1 MTPTPKHET
10 HETPAIASGGR
21 RRAGQS
27 GAGRAALKNLF
38 RIYLEKPELAGIAL
52 LALLTVVFELRSD
65 GAFLSA
71 DNLRG
76 ILGLLPEVGLVSIG
90 VTILMIC
97 GEFDLSVGSTF
108 ALTPMA
114 TSLMII
120 AGVPAVIAIVLG
132 LIIAGAIGFLN
143 GFITLTFAI
152 PSFITTL
159 GMLFIVRSLTVVI
172 SGGFP
177 PLLPDDLN
185 TSAFTQFVGPGGLFR
200 ASFVWFLAIAVAAS
214 AMMARTNLGNW
225 IRATGG
231 NLDAASAMGVPARR
245 VKLFCFV
252 LCAMMAGFG
261 GIMQVFRLHSPLPSI
276 GDGLELQAVAAA
288 VIGGTALTG
297 GVGTVLGAIV
307 GALLI
312 RVIDN
317 GLVMSQVDANW
328 FKFAVGALTIF
339 AVVSNAWLRRAARR
353 MKVAA

>member
-1 MTPTPKHET
+1 MTPSPKSERT
-10 HETPAIASGGR
+10 AIVSGDR
-21 RRAGQS
+21 RSPLPS
-27 GAGRAALKNLF
+27 GAGPAALKNLF
-38 RIYLEKPELAGIAL
+38 RIYLEKPELAGIVL
-52 LALLTVVFELRSD
+52 LVLLTAAFEVRSG
-65 GAFLSA
+65 GAFLSP

-76 ILGLLPEVGLVSIG
+76 ILGLLPEVGLVAIG

-108 ALTPMA
+108 ALAPMA
-114 TSLMII
+114 TSL
-120 AGVPAVIAIVLG
+120 
-132 LIIAGAIGFLN
+132 LIIAGAPSAIAILLGLAIAGAIGLLN

-152 PSFITTL
+152 PSFIATL
-159 GMLFIVRSLTVVI
+159 GMLFIARSLTVVI

-200 ASFVWFLAIAVAAS
+200 ASFIWFLVIAVAAA
-214 AMMARTNLGNW
+214 AMMTRSNLGNW

-231 NLDAASAMGVPARR
+231 NLDAAIAMGVAARR

-261 GIMQVFRLHSPLPSI
+261 GIIQVFRLHSPLPSI

-288 VIGGTALTG
+288 VIGGTSLYG

-328 FKFAVGALTIF
+328 FKFAVGALLIL
-339 AVVSNAWLRRAARR
+339 AVVANAWLRRTSRR
-353 MKVAA
+353 IKLEI

>member
-1 MTPTPKHET
+1 V
-10 HETPAIASGGR
+10 R
-21 RRAGQS
+21 
-27 GAGRAALKNLF
+27 NLF
-38 RIYLEKPELAGIAL
+38 RIYLEKPELAG
-52 LALLTVVFELRSD
+52 LALLILLGTVFEARSG
-65 GAFLSA
+65 GAFLSS

-90 VTILMIC
+90 VAILMIC

-108 ALTPMA
+108 ALVPMA

-120 AGVPAVIAIVLG
+120 ADVPAFLAIVLG
-132 LIIAGAIGFLN
+132 LFIAAAIGFLN

-159 GMLFIVRSLTVVI
+159 GMLFIVRSVTVVI

-177 PLLPDDLN
+177 PLLPDELA
-185 TSAFTQFVGPGGLFR
+185 TGIFTQFVGPGGLFR
-200 ASFVWFLAIAVAAS
+200 ASFIWFVVIALIAS
-214 AMMARTNLGNW
+214 WMLDRYNLGNW

-231 NLDAASAMGVPARR
+231 QLEAAGAMGVPARR
-245 VKLFCFV
+245 VKIFCFILCSV
-252 LCAMMAGFG
+252 LAGFG
-261 GIMQVFRLHSPLPSI
+261 GVIQVFRLHSPLPSI
-276 GDGLELQAVAAA
+276 GEGLELQAVAAA

-317 GLVMSQVDANW
+317 GLVMTQVDAGW
-328 FKFAVGALTIF
+328 FKFAVGTLTIM
-339 AVVSNAWLRRAARR
+339 AVIANSWLGRTARSIKLEAA
-353 MKVAA
+353 A